1 MRTKYTG
8 IVTYKSVH
16 NAIVSQVD
24 ERQVLGYNGKER
36 NLKHKEIL
44 LTYGGPQVHTKFK
57 SLTPNSNHSH

>member
-1 MRTKYTG
+1 MLPEDSMRTKYTG

-24 ERQVLGYNGKER
+24 ERKVLGYKGKER

-44 LTYGGPQVHTKFK
+44 LTHWCTFVYR
-57 SLTPNSNHSH
+57 